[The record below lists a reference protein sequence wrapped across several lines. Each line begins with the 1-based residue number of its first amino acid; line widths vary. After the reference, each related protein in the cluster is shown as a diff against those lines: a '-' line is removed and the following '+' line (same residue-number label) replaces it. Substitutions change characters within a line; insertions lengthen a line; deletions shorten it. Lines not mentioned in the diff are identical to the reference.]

1 MTASGV
7 RRLLH
12 ASTAAVV
19 LLAPLLSWFVL
30 RAVVLGVAAGA
41 VLFEMM
47 RLRVPSVGRRIHRLV
62 PVYRDRERAR
72 PSGAM
77 WLAVGYALAVLLP
90 GPASAGGI
98 VVGAV
103 ADPAAS
109 WLGSLGS
116 VNGPKTPKTWRGSL
130 THFVVAAA
138 ALATLGFPVVSVLAG
153 ATVGTALERWP
164 GALDDNLVIAPGVA
178 LTLMLSL

>member
-1 MTASGV
+1 VTASGV

-19 LLAPLLSWFVL
+19 LLAPLVSWFVL

-62 PVYRDRERAR
+62 PVYRDRESAR

-90 GPASAGGI
+90 APASAGGI

-116 VNGPKTPKTWRGSL
+116 VNGPKTWRGSL
-130 THFVVAAA
+130 AHFVVAAA
-138 ALATLGFPVVSVLAG
+138 ALATLGFPVASVLAG

-164 GALDDNLVIAPGVA
+164 GALDDNLLIAPGVA

>member
-12 ASTAAVV
+12 ASSAAVV
-19 LLAPLLSWFVL
+19 LLAPLVSWFVL

-41 VLFEMM
+41 VVFEMM
-47 RLRVPSVGRRIHRLV
+47 RLHVPSVARRIHRLV

-116 VNGPKTPKTWRGSL
+116 VNGPKTWQGSL
-130 THFVVAAA
+130 AHFVVAAA
-138 ALATLGFPVVSVLAG
+138 ALATLGFPVASVLAG

-164 GALDDNLVIAPGVA
+164 GALDDNLLIAPGVA